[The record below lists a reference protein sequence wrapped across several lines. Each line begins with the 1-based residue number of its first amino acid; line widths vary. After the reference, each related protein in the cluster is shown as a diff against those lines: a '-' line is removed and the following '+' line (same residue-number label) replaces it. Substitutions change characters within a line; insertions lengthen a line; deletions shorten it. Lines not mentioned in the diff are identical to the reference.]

1 MAFRNCLVIKDKAM
15 KAQGQEILEGNI
27 SKGLIRLA
35 IPIMA
40 TSFLEMAYNLTDMFW
55 IGNLSSKEVAA
66 VGTAGYF
73 PWLMMGLV
81 TIPRIGA
88 EALIAR
94 SIGQKNEENRRGYI
108 AAVLQMS
115 IVMGLLYS
123 FFVYLNSGW
132 LLNIFQIRET
142 DVVQMA
148 GQYLK
153 IIVFGLIFAFLN
165 PVFTGTFNA
174 HGQSKLPF
182 YFNTAG
188 LVVNM
193 ILDPILIF
201 GWLGLPKMGVEG
213 AALATVIAQMT
224 VSVCFVIFMLRN
236 KDEFSQIPILQIRWN
251 RWRRVFLIGAP
262 AAVQGVLFTLISVA
276 LARIITVWGAA
287 AIAVQKVTAQI
298 EAISWRSAQ
307 GFGTALTAY
316 VGQNYGAQKN
326 ERVKASYCSAVSK
339 GTAIG
344 VLSTVLLALFP
355 HILLAP
361 FFYEPEVLE
370 MGIHCMRI
378 MSVCQMFMSA
388 EIITAGGFNGLGRTL
403 PPSIVGIVFTGMR
416 IPLAMLLAS
425 FMGLDGVWWS
435 MTISSVVKGL
445 ILPSWFYFGAYRKLK

>member
-1 MAFRNCLVIKDKAM
+1 
-15 KAQGQEILEGNI
+15 
-27 SKGLIRLA
+27 
-35 IPIMA
+35 
-40 TSFLEMAYNLTDMFW
+40 
-55 IGNLSSKEVAA
+55 
-66 VGTAGYF
+66 
-73 PWLMMGLV
+73 
-81 TIPRIGA
+81 
-88 EALIAR
+88 
-94 SIGQKNEENRRGYI
+94 
-108 AAVLQMS
+108 
-115 IVMGLLYS
+115 
-123 FFVYLNSGW
+123 
-132 LLNIFQIRET
+132 
-142 DVVQMA
+142 
-148 GQYLK
+148 
-153 IIVFGLIFAFLN
+153 
-165 PVFTGTFNA
+165 
-174 HGQSKLPF
+174 
-182 YFNTAG
+182 
-188 LVVNM
+188 M

-251 RWRRVFLIGAP
+251 RWRRVLVIGTP
-262 AAVQGVLFTLISVA
+262 AAVQGILFTLISVA

-326 ERVKASYCSAVSK
+326 ERVKVSYRSAVSK

>member
-1 MAFRNCLVIKDKAM
+1 M
-15 KAQGQEILEGNI
+15 KAKGQEILEGNI
-27 SKGLIRLA
+27 SQGLIRLA

-66 VGTAGYF
+66 IATAGYF
-73 PWLMMGLV
+73 PWLMMGFV
-81 TIPRIGA
+81 IIPRIGA
-88 EALIAR
+88 EALIAQ
-94 SIGQKNEENRRGYI
+94 SIGQRSDENRRGYI
-108 AAVLQMS
+108 AAVLQ
-115 IVMGLLYS
+115 IGIIMGLLYS
-123 FFVYLNSGW
+123 FFIYLNGDW
-132 LLNIFQIRET
+132 LLNIFRIKET

-148 GQYLK
+148 GQYLR
-153 IIVFGLIFAFLN
+153 IIVFGLVFAFLN

-182 YFNTAG
+182 YFNTTG
-188 LVVNM
+188 LIVNM
-193 ILDPILIF
+193 VLDPILIF
-201 GWLGLPKMGVEG
+201 GWLGMPKMGVEG

-224 VSVCFVIFMLRN
+224 VSACFVVFMMRDKN
-236 KDEFSQIPILQIRWN
+236 EFSRIPLLQIRLK
-251 RWRRVFLIGAP
+251 RWRRVFVIGAP
-262 AAVQGVLFTLISVA
+262 AAAQGLLFTLFSMA
-276 LARIITVWGAA
+276 LARIITAWGAA

-316 VGQNYGAQKN
+316 VGQNYGARQN
-326 ERVKASYCSAVSK
+326 ERVKASYRSAISK

-355 HILLAP
+355 QILLAP
-361 FFYEPEVLE
+361 FFHEPEVLD

-378 MSVCQMFMSA
+378 MSVCQMFMSM

-403 PPSIVGIVFTGMR
+403 PPSVTGILFTGMR
-416 IPLAMLLAS
+416 IPLALLLTTVI
-425 FMGLDGVWWS
+425 GLDGVWWS

-445 ILPSWFYFGAYRKLK
+445 VLPTWFYFGAYRKLK